1 MTYKQADDR
10 GWQVKKGGKSAV
22 VFFYKPLDVEDEKA
36 KDGHRIV
43 PLLRSFAV
51 FHASQVDGIPPI
63 LPLR

>member
-1 MTYKQADDR
+1 
-10 GWQVKKGGKSAV
+10 
-22 VFFYKPLDVEDEKA
+22 
-36 KDGHRIV
+36 V